1 MNLLAGALV
10 LTSQGIPFLHAG
22 VEMARTKMGDSN
34 SYKSPD
40 RINCIN
46 WERKKTYNQVFK
58 YYQSLISLR
67 KTHPAF
73 RMTSADQI
81 RKHLIFSSD
90 YQPGVASY
98 MLVNHANDDKWKTI
112 LIVFN
117 GNRQAIPFK
126 LSTPTQWR
134 IVAKGTMINQDSVEY
149 FSGEEIEVPGIS
161 MMMLVE
167 DYFIHNIQFSD
178 I

>member
-1 MNLLAGALV
+1 MAGALV

-22 VEMARTKMGDSN
+22 VEMARTKLGDHN

-40 RINCIN
+40 RINYID
-46 WERKKTYNQVFK
+46 WERKTTYNQIFR
-58 YYQSLISLR
+58 YYQSLITLR

-73 RMTSADQI
+73 RMTLADQI
-81 RKHLIFSSD
+81 RKHLVFSSD

-98 MLVNHANDDKWKTI
+98 MLVNHANEDKWKTI

-117 GNRQAIPFK
+117 GNRQSIPFK
-126 LSTPTQWR
+126 LSAHTQWR
-134 IVAKGTMINQDSVEY
+134 IVARDTIINSDSSEY
-149 FSGEEIEVPGIS
+149 YSGEEIEVPGIS

-167 DYFIHNIQFSD
+167 DYFNHNIQFSD